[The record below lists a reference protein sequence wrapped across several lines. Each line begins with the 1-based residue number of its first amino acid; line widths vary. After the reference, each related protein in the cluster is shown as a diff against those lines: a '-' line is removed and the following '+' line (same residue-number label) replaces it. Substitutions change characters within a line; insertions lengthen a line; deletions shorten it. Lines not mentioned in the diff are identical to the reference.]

1 MSKVS
6 PQPYFFLDL
15 PAQKRTSIV
24 VMHIGAKEI
33 LVVGDRV
40 LIKPDNPEERT
51 KVGLVLPQSV
61 MEKDPVQSG
70 RVLAVGPGIAVPN
83 LAADDSEPWAEH
95 YKGNRSVRYIPVQ
108 AREGDY
114 ALFLRKEAVEIRYCG
129 EVYLVVPQSAILLLI
144 RDDIECEEI

>member
-1 MSKVS
+1 
-6 PQPYFFLDL
+6 
-15 PAQKRTSIV
+15 
-24 VMHIGAKEI
+24 MHIGSKEI

-83 LAADDSEPWAEH
+83 LSADDNEPWAEH
-95 YKGNRSVRYIPVQ
+95 YSREKSVRYIPVQ

-144 RDDIECEEI
+144 RDDAELEPLA

>member
-1 MSKVS
+1 MQIGSK
-6 PQPYFFLDL
+6 
-15 PAQKRTSIV
+15 R
-24 VMHIGAKEI
+24 I

-70 RVLAVGPGIAVPN
+70 RVLSVGPGIAVPN
-83 LAADDSEPWAEH
+83 LAADDGEPWREH
-95 YKGNRSVRYIPVQ
+95 LGGGSRSVRYIPVQ

-144 RDDIECEEI
+144 RDEVETELFGEE